1 MPKSKEPTLDKLLG
15 EGIVTKGDAVSLD
28 YERIPFGIQAL
39 DDLIGGGIPKKRISL
54 LIGQP
59 GSGKSYMASQI
70 VKGVQARGEVAAWV
84 DAEWSWDAAWMR
96 RCGVKVADVLVSQ
109 PESGE
114 QAFDVIRI
122 LMQNKVGVVVLDSVA
137 GLFPA
142 QFNDE
147 DFSHNPMAW
156 QARMVNQ
163 AFPRLVPHL
172 AEGSALV
179 LINQT
184 RASIGPVSMPEIPGG
199 KAQTFFSHL
208 TLEIRRGEW
217 ISEED
222 IHVGFN
228 IEIRN
233 RKTKVGGKHYQSCI
247 IPFMVSGGI
256 DYLEIDIRDF
266 IAKDLI
272 KQRGAWFSVEGVEKK
287 LAGQNGVK
295 KYFIEHPEEVERLKN
310 VA

>member
-1 MPKSKEPTLDKLLG
+1 MPKTKEPTLDKFLEDG
-15 EGIVTKGDAVSLD
+15 TITKGDDVSLEYD
-28 YERIPFGIQAL
+28 RIPFGIKAL
-39 DDLIGGGIPKKRISL
+39 DDLIGGGIPRKRISL

-59 GSGKSYMASQI
+59 NAGKSYIASQI
-70 VKGVQARGEVAAWV
+70 VKSVQTNGEVAAWV

-96 RCGVKVADVLVSQ
+96 RCGVKVEDVLVSQ

-114 QAFDVIRI
+114 QAFEVIRI

-184 RASIGPVSMPEIPGG
+184 RSSIGPVSMPEIPGG
-199 KAQTFFSHL
+199 KAQSFFSHL
-208 TLEIRRGEW
+208 TLEIRRSDW
-217 ISEED
+217 ITEND
-222 IHVGFN
+222 IHVGFD

-233 RKTKVGGKHYQSCI
+233 RKTKVGGMHYQSCTV
-247 IPFMVSGGI
+247 PFMVSGGI

-266 IAKDLI
+266 LDKDLI
-272 KQRGAWFSVEGVEKK
+272 KQKGAWFTVDGVEKK

-295 KYFIEHPEEVERLKN
+295 KYFIEHPEELVRLKQI
-310 VA
+310 V